1 MPSTETL
8 PRPPVAEDEPPGLH
22 LSATQVV
29 ASALAAVTATLAA
42 SYLGV
47 AGTLIGAAV
56 ASVVTVVGNTLYSH
70 SIART
75 RDRMRAT
82 LQNGR
87 RAPAPAPARAPRV
100 GLLRRIGGWRMA
112 AAAGAVFA
120 VLLGVMAT
128 VGLVAGRPVTAIV
141 RNEPAH
147 TAAPTVSSTPTSTLA
162 IDALVLGDLHGNVR
176 RTDYGQSVRD
186 VHAVEQ
192 PVRRCDL
199 ARCAPVRQLR
209 PAAWRRPKRQVRERS
224 LISTMLSSAA
234 WPRS

>member
-100 GLLRRIGGWRMA
+100 GLLRRIGGWRMV

-147 TAAPTVSSTPTSTLA
+147 TAPDGFVDADVDVA

-186 VHAVEQ
+186 VRAVEK

-199 ARCAPVRQLR
+199 TRCAPVRHCV
-209 PAAWRRPKRQVRERS
+209 RQRGTDPNGKSVSGQAR
-224 LISTMLSSAA
+224 
-234 WPRS
+234 W

>member
-100 GLLRRIGGWRMA
+100 GLLRRIGGWRMV

-147 TAAPTVSSTPTSTLA
+147 TAPTVSSTPTPTSPSTHSSSA
-162 IDALVLGDLHGNVR
+162 TSTATSVAPTTASPSETSAPSSSPSADA
-176 RTDYGQSVRD
+176 TS
-186 VHAVEQ
+186 
-192 PVRRCDL
+192 
-199 ARCAPVRQLR
+199 
-209 PAAWRRPKRQVRERS
+209 PAAAQSGSVAQTQTASP
-224 LISTMLSSAA
+224 
-234 WPRS
+234 

>member
-1 MPSTETL
+1 M
-8 PRPPVAEDEPPGLH
+8 
-22 LSATQVV
+22 SATQVV

-100 GLLRRIGGWRMA
+100 GLLRRIGGWRML

-128 VGLVAGRPVTAIV
+128 VGLVAGRPVTALV

-147 TAAPTVSSTPTSTLA
+147 TAQTVSSTPTPTPTSPSTHSSSA
-162 IDALVLGDLHGNVR
+162 TSTATSVAPTTASPSETSAPSSSPSADA
-176 RTDYGQSVRD
+176 TS
-186 VHAVEQ
+186 
-192 PVRRCDL
+192 
-199 ARCAPVRQLR
+199 
-209 PAAWRRPKRQVRERS
+209 PAAPQ
-224 LISTMLSSAA
+224 SATA
-234 WPRS
+234 SGSVAQTQTASP